1 MSLSWGLCRDVEEGK
16 NGVAISRSLLTSCL
30 AVLFA
35 GGLAACAS
43 PAPPPRSVV
52 ADAPPEQEKVDTGPT
67 SMESEIG
74 GLNEEA
80 MDQAFASLDV
90 NHCIEQ
96 RGDTL
101 GGELKLKMRIDRRG
115 GARWVYLSKSTL
127 GDRDAE
133 KCVLDLVR
141 AKSWPRPLGG
151 EGLAEK
157 EFTIDPRAEP
167 ATLDERR
174 TLAQIAHAR
183 AEAGKCRRG
192 VAGSFFATVYL
203 EPDGHVLTAGVSV
216 PSEKGEDV
224 ADCVVEAVRKVRFQR
239 APKAAKLSFEIR

>member
-1 MSLSWGLCRDVEEGK
+1 MRCAILLSYV
-16 NGVAISRSLLTSCL
+16 SCGAL
-30 AVLFA
+30 AVAFA
-35 GGLAACAS
+35 GCAA
-43 PAPPPRSVV
+43 APPPPPVIV
-52 ADAPPEQEKVDTGPT
+52 DAAPVPEKVDTGPT

-80 MDQAFASLDV
+80 MDKAFASLDV

-96 RGDTL
+96 HGDKLETL
-101 GGELKLKMRIDRRG
+101 GGELKLKLRIDRRG
-115 GARWVYLSKSTL
+115 SARWVYLSQSTL

-157 EFTIDPRAEP
+157 AFVIDPRTEP
-167 ATLDERR
+167 ATLEERR
-174 TLAQIAHAR
+174 TLVQVAQAR
-183 AEAGKCRRG
+183 TEAGKCRHG

-203 EPDGHVLTAGVSV
+203 QPDGRVVTAGVAV

-224 ADCVVEAVRKVRFQR
+224 ADCVVEALRKVRFR
-239 APKAAKLSFEIR
+239 GAPKLAKLSFEIR